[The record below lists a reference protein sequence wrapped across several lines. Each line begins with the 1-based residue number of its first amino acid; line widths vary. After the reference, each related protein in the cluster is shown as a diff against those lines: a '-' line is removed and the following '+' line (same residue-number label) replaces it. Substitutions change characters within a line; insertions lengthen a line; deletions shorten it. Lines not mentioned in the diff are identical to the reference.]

1 MASKTDVTVY
11 IGRFNPFHNGHAHV
25 LRQALESSKLVIV
38 LVGSSGQAR
47 NTKNPLTFG
56 ERKAMINKWYSD
68 ANIPG
73 TAAHSANASRK
84 SYTNEAKST
93 DSRLVILPIRDYPYN
108 DALWIRQVQRIV
120 KEQVSVNLK
129 LTDKPDIYIT
139 GSDRDSSTWYLNA
152 FPQWKKA
159 LVEPYRQDET
169 LNVSATQIRDW
180 LFSKDCDL
188 ETQGRMAKMVP
199 ASTLRFLNAF
209 SETDAFGELCH
220 EYEFIKLYKKGWES
234 APYEPTFVTT
244 DAVVIQSG
252 HVLVV
257 ERGNMPGR
265 GLWALPGGFLNQK
278 ERLRQGAIRELV
290 EETGIRLAE
299 GKKAKELTEQILN
312 GSIRDKETFDHP
324 ERSLR
329 GRTITT
335 AYLFRLD
342 DTKPLPKVKGM
353 NVPAYEAG
361 GKEIVETR
369 NAFWLPIDE
378 ALERTDMWFE
388 DHLSIVEW
396 AVNTMDS
403 RSF

>member
-1 MASKTDVTVY
+1 MAPKTDVTVY

-25 LRQALESSKLVIV
+25 LRQALQTSKLVIV
-38 LVGSSGQAR
+38 LVGSSGAAR
-47 NTKNPLTFG
+47 NTKNPLTFD
-56 ERKAMINKWYSD
+56 ERHDMINKWFVGLDSFD
-68 ANIPG
+68 A
-73 TAAHSANASRK
+73 AALR
-84 SYTNEAKST
+84 
-93 DSRLVILPIRDYPYN
+93 ILPIRDYPYN
-108 DALWIRQVQRIV
+108 DALWIRSVQRTVRQTI
-120 KEQVSVNLK
+120 KKYCLQNNEI
-129 LTDKPDIYIT
+129 LTDIRIT
-139 GSDRDSSTWYLNA
+139 GSDRDESTWYLSA
-152 FPQWKKA
+152 FPQWKQA

-169 LNVSATQIRDW
+169 LNVSATAIRDW
-180 LFSKDCDL
+180 LFSKSYGL
-188 ETQGRMAKMVP
+188 EQAGIMAKMVP
-199 ASTLRFLNAF
+199 ISTLRFLSEF
-209 SETDAFGELCH
+209 SKTEAYDELVF
-220 EYEFIKLYKKGWES
+220 EYEFIKKYKSAWAS

-252 HVLVV
+252 HILVV

-290 EETGIRLAE
+290 EETGISLAE
-299 GKKAKELTEQILN
+299 GKKAKELTTQILN

-335 AYLFRLD
+335 AYIFRLD

-353 NVPAYEAG
+353 NVPAYEANG
-361 GKEIVETR
+361 QEIVETR